1 MPPCI
6 FIISDEDKCYIQG
19 REGVKFSLIIFVFIT
34 LRGEE
39 NSDIVIASKCECAFL
54 KKRTP

>member
-39 NSDIVIASKCECAFL
+39 NSDIVTGGL
-54 KKRTP
+54 